1 MSNFNALGF
10 HSELKTAPRFAGPS
24 YPPLYAKPIMPPTRA
39 APRSRVPRSGQ
50 ELRKEPRQDLGQ
62 EPRQDLGQ
70 EPRQEQRPTAERM
83 VAGRVD
89 YLEAQEKRQAAALAQ
104 CGADVDSLSER
115 LQQAHAA
122 AQLVYARAT
131 TELRGT
137 DEVDGDEEAGAPVAV
152 EGAVV
157 VLAFPQERV
166 RDGDDAER
174 VRMRCKSVDPTTGQL
189 SFAWVTVYARHGR
202 RHVRCV
208 GDFSLVPP

>member
-10 HSELKTAPRFAGPS
+10 HSEMRTAPRFAGPS
-24 YPPLYAKPIMPPTRA
+24 YPPLYSKAIMPPTRA
-39 APRSRVPRSGQ
+39 VPRGMQ
-50 ELRKEPRQDLGQ
+50 GAA
-62 EPRQDLGQ
+62 
-70 EPRQEQRPTAERM
+70 RQETPKKAEPDAPLPTKDRM

-89 YLEAQEKRQAAALAQ
+89 YLEAQEKRHAAALAQ
-104 CGADVDSLSER
+104 CGADVDSLTER

-137 DEVDGDEEAGAPVAV
+137 DEVDGDEEAGAPVAA

-189 SFAWVTVYARHGR
+189 SFAWVTVYARYGR

>member
-10 HSELKTAPRFAGPS
+10 HSEMKTTPRFAGPS
-24 YPPLYAKPIMPPTRA
+24 YPPLYSKPIMPPTRA
-39 APRSRVPRSGQ
+39 APRARQSLSQEPKQEARHDLKQ
-50 ELRKEPRQDLGQ
+50 ELKQDLK
-62 EPRQDLGQ
+62 QD
-70 EPRQEQRPTAERM
+70 PRQEQRPTTERM

-89 YLEAQEKRQAAALAQ
+89 YLEAQEKRAAAALAQ

-137 DEVDGDEEAGAPVAV
+137 DEVDGDEEAGAPVAA

-189 SFAWVTVYARHGR
+189 SFAWVTVYARYGR